1 MPISTT
7 VENDPEKTIADS
19 SENSAEIRN
28 SDELKDFFRITP
40 FDPSNCGE
48 KNLLG
53 LGGMGIV
60 YEVDDPSLQ
69 RKVAL
74 KMLRQ
79 PFRNNP
85 EQLKKF
91 VNEARITAQIGHP
104 NIIAVHQL
112 GIDDQNGAYFSMH
125 RIQGETLQRII
136 RKLRVGDP
144 VTRRNYTTRRL
155 LEIFI
160 SGCNAVSAAH
170 QKGFLHCDLKP
181 SNIMVGSFGEVWVLD
196 WGLARKNIEPET
208 SSQTPET
215 DSESRKLEGTPVF
228 MAPELISGEV
238 KSPDIL
244 TEIYSLGTIL
254 YSIISWQPTPFPPD
268 IEKEKL
274 FSFIVQGKTNPI
286 PRSMTKGQIIRPEL
300 PAICRK
306 AMNLKRS
313 ERYQS
318 VTELLNDLHNYLD
331 NFPVTAYSSGLFYRF
346 TKLCVRRPLIPMALA
361 AALLTVG
368 VFHASNRFVE
378 YTEDRSL
385 FKLAILNADMAKE
398 HHNRFLLHHKK
409 LLSRG
414 HELAPIQFA
423 VTERN
428 MMLSANQ
435 AMLEYFAALDA
446 ASNGSA
452 SGIKSFLKNGG
463 TEICKQLLKLRIKTG
478 DFSDP
483 KNTLD
488 RCRRRWK
495 YLFQNALLFDR
506 ELEKLI
512 SRIDQNKG
520 VISIA
525 AENNLP
531 LQRVTVFSPGGKSLP
546 MAFQNNCIIELDA
559 GINDFIFSAA
569 DGCIFSARFKVIP
582 GENLSC
588 SIPDFP
594 HIHGMKLILQD
605 HFINEIS
612 GVGNFPGNV
621 AAYLISER
629 EVSIKE
635 YMDFLSTL
643 PEKERKKLAPL
654 SRNGNAI
661 VTTQGAMAYCKSMQ
675 KKQNVNFRL
684 PYPVELKKA
693 FIPGREP
700 GKTFYDLNTPEPD
713 TPLLVMPD
721 KNKRCRIFIPGT
733 NRVIRSTPQTAA
745 GFRIISEL
753 K

>member
-1 MPISTT
+1 MPISHA

-19 SENSAEIRN
+19 SGNSVETRN
-28 SDELKDFFRITP
+28 SDELKDFFRIPP
-40 FDPSNCGE
+40 FEPSTCGE

-60 YEVDDPSLQ
+60 YEVNDPALQ

-91 VNEARITAQIGHP
+91 INEARITAQIGHP
-104 NIIAVHQL
+104 NIVAVHQL

-144 VTRRNYTTRRL
+144 TAKRYYTTRRL

-160 SGCNAVSAAH
+160 AGCNAVSAAH

-196 WGLARKNIEPET
+196 WGLARCIERNIPEKNSPNDQEE
-208 SSQTPET
+208 
-215 DSESRKLEGTPVF
+215 RKLEGTPVF

-238 KSPDIL
+238 SSPDIL

-254 YSIISWQPTPFPPD
+254 YSIISWLPTPFPPD
-268 IEKEKL
+268 LEKEKL

-286 PRSMTKGQIIRPEL
+286 SRSMAKGQIIRPEL
-300 PAICRK
+300 SAICRK
-306 AMNLKRS
+306 AMAVKRS

-318 VTELLNDLHNYLD
+318 VGELLNDLHNYMD

-346 TKLCVRRPLIPMALA
+346 TKLCVRHPLIPMALTA
-361 AALLTVG
+361 AMLTMG
-368 VFHASNRFVE
+368 IFHASNRFVE
-378 YTEDRSL
+378 YTENRSL
-385 FKLAILNADMAKE
+385 FKLAIFNADMAE
-398 HHNRFLLHHKK
+398 EYHHRFMLYRKK
-409 LLSRG
+409 LLSQG
-414 HELAPIQFA
+414 HELSPIQFA

-446 ASNGSA
+446 ASNGSV
-452 SGIKSFLKNGG
+452 SGIRSFLKNGG
-463 TEICKQLLKLRIKTG
+463 TDICKQLLKLRISISDLT
-478 DFSDP
+478 DP
-483 KNTLD
+483 KITLD

-495 YLFQNALLFDR
+495 NLFQTAVKFDK

-520 VISIA
+520 VISISM
-525 AENNLP
+525 ENP
-531 LQRVTVFSPGGKSLP
+531 QKLQRVTHFSPSGDSFP
-546 MAFQNNCIIELDA
+546 MLFKKNCLIEVDA

-569 DGCIFSARFKVIP
+569 DGCVFSARFKVIP

-594 HIHGMKLILQD
+594 HIHGMKLIMQD

-621 AAYLISER
+621 AAYLISEHD
-629 EVSIKE
+629 VSIKE
-635 YMDFLSTL
+635 YMDFLSSL

-654 SRNGNAI
+654 SKNGNAV

-675 KKQNVNFRL
+675 KKLHVNFRL

-700 GKTFYDLNTPEPD
+700 GKTFYNLPIPDPD

-721 KNKRCRIFIPGT
+721 KKQQCRLFLPGK
-733 NRVIRSTPQTAA
+733 NRTIMATPQAAA